1 MAAYPWKHSYCKS
14 GKSCGSSL
22 SYDMKKSI
30 DLGCLLPCQTRP
42 LVLRADFP
50 QKGLTFPVSQFFC
63 TWTLYVCALDWH
75 LLWSQIPSTC
85 TAHRGSG
92 PGLLVGQL
100 GRSCSE
106 LTNRKDVQDRATGC
120 MGVAGTNPSLDE
132 RTWTEGVHDHTYFL
146 VRINQQ
152 PVSQHIQTIWVLQ
165 QREGILVWKH
175 EEPGNKRHEQ
185 NNHGLN

>member
-30 DLGCLLPCQTRP
+30 EDLGCLLPCQTRP
-42 LVLRADFP
+42 LVLRAVFP
-50 QKGLTFPVSQFFC
+50 QKGFTFPVSQFFHTRALC
-63 TWTLYVCALDWH
+63 VCVHETDTFYEARF
-75 LLWSQIPSTC
+75 PSP
-85 TAHRGSG
+85 AQPAQGSG

-132 RTWTEGVHDHTYFL
+132 HTRTDFL

-152 PVSQHIQTIWVLQ
+152 PVSQHTQAIWALQ
-165 QREGILVWKH
+165 QRERILVWKH

-185 NNHGLN
+185 NNHGPN